1 MDSTSLVFA
10 TMESQLSED
19 EYVLSTFMAS
29 AVSNNDLLWQ
39 LPISWFDDLYEYRS
53 EDRLPKT
60 TLETRSQPAGKKEMK
75 WNEIKFLIKQND
87 IALHLL

>member
-1 MDSTSLVFA
+1 MESTSLVFA
-10 TMESQLSED
+10 TVESQLSED

-53 EDRLPKT
+53 KDRLPTT
-60 TLETRSQPAGKKEMK
+60 TLETRSQPPG
-75 WNEIKFLIKQND
+75 
-87 IALHLL
+87 